1 MNNMNNIKT
10 NINNNNNVVKLNKTR
25 ALFNAVEDSF
35 QNKQFIDE
43 KPPVLVREGRIY
55 ESKYASVAK
64 SAFLFSVTFGIFVA
78 ALRIYFG
85 LCSSGGSS
93 TYYFD
98 FQLNRFSTM
107 KVLALCVDAVA
118 DSIVYAICIA
128 PALPALALTCV
139 KIRLNARLREA
150 SAFLPYSLAP
160 FAAKD
165 ANEKSHGRERER
177 ETPSR
182 VCEIENSSQRLRG
195 AQIFLRAFST
205 RGK

>member
-1 MNNMNNIKT
+1 M
-10 NINNNNNVVKLNKTR
+10 KLNKTR

-64 SAFLFSVTFGIFVA
+64 SAFLFSITFGIFVA

-128 PALPALALTCV
+128 PALPARVDVRKNKIERAARSFGVLTV
-139 KIRLNARLREA
+139 LVGAVRGERRERTE
-150 SAFLPYSLAP
+150 
-160 FAAKD
+160 KQK
-165 ANEKSHGRERER
+165 KSHGRERER

-182 VCEIENSSQRLRG
+182 VCEIENSSQRLAG
-195 AQIFLRAFST
+195 AQIFLGAFST
-205 RGK
+205 RG